1 MTLFLTHAHV
11 DQIHHEA
18 RGAYPQ
24 ECCGVIV
31 GRDTANRRVVDHLLP
46 LPNVAPPDQ
55 RNRRFEI
62 DPLSLMKIERAL
74 DGTGLSVIG
83 FYHSHPDH
91 PAVPSETDLREAW
104 PVYSYL
110 IQSVKND
117 ECETLLS
124 WTLDESSV
132 KFDAQHVVFHDQPAD
147 PD

>member
-46 LPNVAPPDQ
+46 LLNVAPPHE
-55 RNRRFEI
+55 RTRRFEI

-74 DGTGLSVIG
+74 DGTGLSVVG

-104 PVYSYL
+104 LVYSYV
-110 IQSVKND
+110 IVSVSRAGPG
-117 ECETLLS
+117 ELS
-124 WTLDESSV
+124 SFVLDETSKQFV
-132 KFDAQHVVFHDQPAD
+132 LEGVEVTQ
-147 PD
+147 